1 MGIILNAVSNPP
13 LIATCGLD
21 SKLFY
26 ALSIGIDFVFNPMSN
41 PHSFMKPTSIPF
53 MILLIALDSTSI
65 KPLGQIHFAFS
76 HPKWIPPQLFMMGGF
91 DTDFAGWVD
100 STAV

>member
-1 MGIILNAVSNPP
+1 MDIILNAVSNPP
-13 LIATCGLD
+13 LIATNGLD
-21 SKLFY
+21 SKRFQ
-26 ALSIGIDFVFNPMSN
+26 AWSIGIDFVFNPMSN

-65 KPLGQIHFAFS
+65 KPLVHFAFS